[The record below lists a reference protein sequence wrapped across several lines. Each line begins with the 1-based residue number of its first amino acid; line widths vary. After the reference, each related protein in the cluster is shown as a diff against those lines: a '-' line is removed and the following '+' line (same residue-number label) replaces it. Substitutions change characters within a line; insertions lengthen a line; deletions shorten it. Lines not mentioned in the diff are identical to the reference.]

1 MENQNKELLKVE
13 HLKKYFNTPGGV
25 LHAVD
30 DVSFS
35 IRAGETL
42 GVVGESG
49 CGKSTMGRAILRLH
63 EPTSGK
69 VSFEGNDILSY
80 EKNKIKEAEKQEPQV
95 EEKRPMETEHT
106 IEENVLPDQ
115 PSENEMNEKYN
126 SLIASGKEK
135 MAKADYSGAKKDLSE
150 AKDTKLTE
158 EVVRLI
164 IACDEKT
171 EEKRIADKKALYE
184 EKMAF
189 GRYKIVRKKSNN
201 RYGAIDSKAEER
213 IPCKYLSVG
222 IADNGRAFEREDNLF
237 DIYNSDGSLISE
249 GLTYY

>member
-1 MENQNKELLKVE
+1 
-13 HLKKYFNTPGGV
+13 
-25 LHAVD
+25 
-30 DVSFS
+30 
-35 IRAGETL
+35 
-42 GVVGESG
+42 
-49 CGKSTMGRAILRLH
+49 
-63 EPTSGK
+63 
-69 VSFEGNDILSY
+69 
-80 EKNKIKEAEKQEPQV
+80 
-95 EEKRPMETEHT
+95 
-106 IEENVLPDQ
+106 
-115 PSENEMNEKYN
+115 MNEKYN
-126 SLIASGKEK
+126 SLIACGKEK

>member
-1 MENQNKELLKVE
+1 MYKRQ
-13 HLKKYFNTPGGV
+13 V
-25 LHAVD
+25 LH
-30 DVSFS
+30 
-35 IRAGETL
+35 T
-42 GVVGESG
+42 
-49 CGKSTMGRAILRLH
+49 
-63 EPTSGK
+63 EPPIS
-69 VSFEGNDILSY
+69 E
-80 EKNKIKEAEKQEPQV
+80 IKKAEKQEPKV

>member
-1 MENQNKELLKVE
+1 M
-13 HLKKYFNTPGGV
+13 
-25 LHAVD
+25 
-30 DVSFS
+30 
-35 IRAGETL
+35 
-42 GVVGESG
+42 
-49 CGKSTMGRAILRLH
+49 
-63 EPTSGK
+63 
-69 VSFEGNDILSY
+69 
-80 EKNKIKEAEKQEPQV
+80 
-95 EEKRPMETEHT
+95 
-106 IEENVLPDQ
+106 
-115 PSENEMNEKYN
+115 
-126 SLIASGKEK
+126 
-135 MAKADYSGAKKDLSE
+135 
-150 AKDTKLTE
+150 
-158 EVVRLI
+158 I

-249 GLTYY
+249 GLTYH